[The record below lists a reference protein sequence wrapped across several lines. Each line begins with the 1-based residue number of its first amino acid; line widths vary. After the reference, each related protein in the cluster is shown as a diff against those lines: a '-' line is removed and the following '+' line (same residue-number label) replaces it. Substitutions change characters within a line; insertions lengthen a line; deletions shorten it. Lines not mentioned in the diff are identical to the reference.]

1 MSMIQ
6 MKDSGISW
14 IGNIPNDWKCCK
26 QKYVIK
32 LINGRAYSE
41 SEFEE
46 DGKYKILRVGNLFT
60 NPVWYYSNMELE
72 DDKYCINGDLLY
84 SWSMS
89 YAPVIW
95 TGDKVIYHYHIWK
108 AQLGRQI
115 DKLFAYYYLIA
126 LTDAL
131 KSEIHETTMGF
142 VTMGVMN
149 NSYIAYPLSL
159 DKQKQISNYLH
170 NVCCEIDNLIKDLQE
185 QIDTLDQYRRSIITE
200 AVTHGLKLESKTKDS
215 GIVWM
220 GQIPSHWQVIKTKYL
235 FEIVKRI
242 AGEEGYDVL
251 SVTQQ
256 GLKVKDL
263 NDYGGQIAESYAG
276 YQFVYPEDFVM
287 NHMDLLTGWVDYS
300 DKFGVTSPDYR
311 VFRLLDKKANSLDYF
326 KYVFQCCYLDKI
338 YYSLGNGVAGVGR
351 WRLQAHTF
359 KNFRLPV
366 PPLEEQVA
374 VAKYLDEKCSLIAQ
388 YIDENKQKIA
398 ILQDYKKSIIYEY
411 VTGKKEVPA

>member
-1 MSMIQ
+1 MRQ
-6 MKDSGISW
+6 MKDSNIPW
-14 IGNIPNDWKCCK
+14 IGEIPMNWKTMSNKYLMKKVKDINAIYNGEDILSLSMKGVHVRDLEAGGKMPSTFDGYQNVYEGNLLMCLFDIDVTPRCIGLIK
-26 QKYVIK
+26 QDGITSP
-32 LINGRAYSE
+32 AYSQFHME
-41 SEFEE
+41 
-46 DGKYKILRVGNLFT
+46 KIANSS
-60 NPVWYYSNMELE
+60 YY
-72 DDKYCINGDLLY
+72 Y
-84 SWSMS
+84 
-89 YAPVIW
+89 
-95 TGDKVIYHYHIWK
+95 
-108 AQLGRQI
+108 
-115 DKLFAYYYLIA
+115 YYYLLLDYDKTLLHLSKNLRHSLTEEQLGSIKTLVPPIVEQKRIA
-126 LTDAL
+126 D
-131 KSEIHETTMGF
+131 F
-142 VTMGVMN
+142 
-149 NSYIAYPLSL
+149 L
-159 DKQKQISNYLH
+159 DRK
-170 NVCCEIDNLIKDLQE
+170 CTEIDELISDLQE
-185 QIDTLDQYRRSIITE
+185 QIDTLDQYRRSVITE
-200 AVTHGLKLESKTKDS
+200 AVTHGLKSGLKTKNS

-220 GQIPSHWQVIKTKYL
+220 GYIPSHWRVIKTKYL

-263 NDYGGQIAESYAG
+263 DDYGGQIAESYAG

-311 VFRLLDKKANSLDYF
+311 VFRLIDKKANSLDYF

-374 VAKYLDEKCSLIAQ
+374 IAKYLDDKCSSITQ
-388 YIDENKQKIA
+388 YIDANKQKIS

>member
-1 MSMIQ
+1 MRQ
-6 MKDSGISW
+6 MKDSNIPW
-14 IGNIPNDWKCCK
+14 IGEIPINWKTMSNKFLMKKVKDINAIYNGEDILSLSMKGVHVRDLEAGGKMPSTFDGYQNVYEGNLLMCLFDIDVTPRCIGLIK
-26 QKYVIK
+26 QDGITSP
-32 LINGRAYSE
+32 AYSQFHME
-41 SEFEE
+41 
-46 DGKYKILRVGNLFT
+46 KIANSS
-60 NPVWYYSNMELE
+60 YY
-72 DDKYCINGDLLY
+72 Y
-84 SWSMS
+84 
-89 YAPVIW
+89 
-95 TGDKVIYHYHIWK
+95 
-108 AQLGRQI
+108 
-115 DKLFAYYYLIA
+115 YYYLLLDYDKTLLHLSKNLRHSLTEEQLGSIKTLVPPIVEQKRIA
-126 LTDAL
+126 D
-131 KSEIHETTMGF
+131 F
-142 VTMGVMN
+142 
-149 NSYIAYPLSL
+149 L
-159 DKQKQISNYLH
+159 DRK
-170 NVCCEIDNLIKDLQE
+170 CTEIDELISDLQE
-185 QIDTLDQYRRSIITE
+185 QIDTLDQYRRSVITE
-200 AVTHGLKLESKTKDS
+200 AVTHGLKSGLKTKNS

-220 GQIPSHWQVIKTKYL
+220 GYIPSHWRVIKTKYL

-263 NDYGGQIAESYAG
+263 DDYGGQIAESYAG

-311 VFRLLDKKANSLDYF
+311 VFRLIDKKANSLDYF

-351 WRLQAHTF
+351 WRLQAYTF

-374 VAKYLDEKCSLIAQ
+374 IAKYLDEKCSSIAH
-388 YIDENKQKIA
+388 YINANKQKIA

>member
-1 MSMIQ
+1 MIQ

-60 NPVWYYSNMELE
+60 NSVWYYSNMELE

-374 VAKYLDEKCSLIAQ
+374 IAKYLDEKCSLIAQ

>member
-1 MSMIQ
+1 MRKMKKSGVPWIGMMPEEWTLIRGKFTLQYLQKPVKDDDDVITCFRDGEVTLRRNRRELGFTMSDKEIGYQGIDVGDLVVHGMDGFAGSI
-6 MKDSGISW
+6 GISDSRGKASPVLNVLDTNQNKKFLMYYLRSMAYCNVFLALATGIRVRSCDLRW
-14 IGNIPNDWKCCK
+14 NKLAELIYPIPPLCEQERIVN
-26 QKYVIK
+26 Y
-32 LINGRAYSE
+32 
-41 SEFEE
+41 
-46 DGKYKILRVGNLFT
+46 
-60 NPVWYYSNMELE
+60 
-72 DDKYCINGDLLY
+72 
-84 SWSMS
+84 
-89 YAPVIW
+89 
-95 TGDKVIYHYHIWK
+95 
-108 AQLGRQI
+108 I
-115 DKLFAYYYLIA
+115 DKKVAETNTLI
-126 LTDAL
+126 T
-131 KSEIHETTMGF
+131 
-142 VTMGVMN
+142 
-149 NSYIAYPLSL
+149 
-159 DKQKQISNYLH
+159 
-170 NVCCEIDNLIKDLQE
+170 DLQE
-185 QIDTLDQYRRSIITE
+185 QIDTLHKYRSSVITE
-200 AVTHGLKLESKTKDS
+200 AVTQGLSPNVKTKDS
-215 GIVWM
+215 GIVWL
-220 GQIPSHWQVIKTKYL
+220 GHIPSHWQVVKTKYL

-276 YQFVYPEDFVM
+276 YQFVYPDDFVM

-374 VAKYLDEKCSLIAQ
+374 IAAYLDDKCSSIAQ
-388 YIDENKQKIA
+388 YIDANKQKIA

-411 VTGKKEVPA
+411 VTGKKEVPI

>member
-1 MSMIQ
+1 

-374 VAKYLDEKCSLIAQ
+374 IAKYLDEKCSLIAQ

>member
-1 MSMIQ
+1 MIQ

-374 VAKYLDEKCSLIAQ
+374 IAKYLDEKCSLIAQ

>member
-1 MSMIQ
+1 MRQ
-6 MKDSGISW
+6 MKDSNIPW
-14 IGNIPNDWKCCK
+14 IGEIPINWKTMSNKYLMKKVKDINAIYNGEDILSLSMKGVHVRDLEAGGKMPSTFDGYQNVYEGNLLMCLFDIDVTPRCIGLIK
-26 QKYVIK
+26 QDGITSP
-32 LINGRAYSE
+32 AYSQFHME
-41 SEFEE
+41 
-46 DGKYKILRVGNLFT
+46 KIADSS
-60 NPVWYYSNMELE
+60 YY
-72 DDKYCINGDLLY
+72 Y
-84 SWSMS
+84 
-89 YAPVIW
+89 
-95 TGDKVIYHYHIWK
+95 
-108 AQLGRQI
+108 
-115 DKLFAYYYLIA
+115 YYYLLLDYDKTLLHLSKNLRHSLTEEQLGSIKTLVPPIVEQKRIA
-126 LTDAL
+126 D
-131 KSEIHETTMGF
+131 F
-142 VTMGVMN
+142 
-149 NSYIAYPLSL
+149 L
-159 DKQKQISNYLH
+159 DRK
-170 NVCCEIDNLIKDLQE
+170 CTEIDELISDLQE
-185 QIDTLDQYRRSIITE
+185 QIDTLDQYRRSVITE
-200 AVTHGLKLESKTKDS
+200 AVTHGLKSGLKTKNS

-220 GQIPSHWQVIKTKYL
+220 GYIPSHWRVIKTKYL

-263 NDYGGQIAESYAG
+263 DDYGGQIAESYAG

-311 VFRLLDKKANSLDYF
+311 VFRLLNKKKNSIDYF

-351 WRLQAHTF
+351 WRLQAYTF

-374 VAKYLDEKCSLIAQ
+374 IAKYLDEKCSSIAH
-388 YIDENKQKIA
+388 YINANKQKIA

>member
-1 MSMIQ
+1 
-6 MKDSGISW
+6 MKDSNIPW
-14 IGNIPNDWKCCK
+14 IGEIPINWKTMSNKYLMKKVKDINAIYNGEDILSLSMKGVHVRDLEAGGKMPSTFDGYQNVYEGNLLMCLFDIDVTPRCIGLIK
-26 QKYVIK
+26 QDGITSP
-32 LINGRAYSE
+32 AYSQFHME
-41 SEFEE
+41 
-46 DGKYKILRVGNLFT
+46 KIANSS
-60 NPVWYYSNMELE
+60 YY
-72 DDKYCINGDLLY
+72 Y
-84 SWSMS
+84 
-89 YAPVIW
+89 
-95 TGDKVIYHYHIWK
+95 
-108 AQLGRQI
+108 
-115 DKLFAYYYLIA
+115 YYYLLLDYDKTLLHLSKNLRHSLTEEQLGSIKTLVPPIVEQKRIA
-126 LTDAL
+126 D
-131 KSEIHETTMGF
+131 F
-142 VTMGVMN
+142 
-149 NSYIAYPLSL
+149 L
-159 DKQKQISNYLH
+159 DRK
-170 NVCCEIDNLIKDLQE
+170 CTEIDELISDLQE
-185 QIDTLDQYRRSIITE
+185 QIDTLDQYRRSVITE
-200 AVTHGLKLESKTKDS
+200 AVTHGLKSGLKTKNS

-220 GQIPSHWQVIKTKYL
+220 GYIPSHWRVIKTKYL

-263 NDYGGQIAESYAG
+263 DDYGGQIAESYAG

-311 VFRLLDKKANSLDYF
+311 VFRLLNKKKNSIDYF

-351 WRLQAHTF
+351 WRLQAYTF

-374 VAKYLDEKCSLIAQ
+374 IAKYLDEKCSSIAH
-388 YIDENKQKIA
+388 YINANKQKIA

>member
-1 MSMIQ
+1 MRQ
-6 MKDSGISW
+6 MKDSNIPW
-14 IGNIPNDWKCCK
+14 IGEIPINWKTMSNKYLMKKVKDINAIYNGEDILSLSMKGVHVRDLEAGGKMPSTFDGYQNVYEGNLLMCLFDIDVTPRCIGLIK
-26 QKYVIK
+26 QDGITSP
-32 LINGRAYSE
+32 AYSQFHME
-41 SEFEE
+41 
-46 DGKYKILRVGNLFT
+46 KIANSS
-60 NPVWYYSNMELE
+60 YY
-72 DDKYCINGDLLY
+72 Y
-84 SWSMS
+84 
-89 YAPVIW
+89 
-95 TGDKVIYHYHIWK
+95 
-108 AQLGRQI
+108 
-115 DKLFAYYYLIA
+115 YYYLLLDYDKTLLHLSKNLRHSLTEEQLGSIKTLVPPIVEQKRIA
-126 LTDAL
+126 D
-131 KSEIHETTMGF
+131 F
-142 VTMGVMN
+142 
-149 NSYIAYPLSL
+149 L
-159 DKQKQISNYLH
+159 DRK
-170 NVCCEIDNLIKDLQE
+170 CTEIDELISDLQE
-185 QIDTLDQYRRSIITE
+185 QIDTLDQYRRSVITE
-200 AVTHGLKLESKTKDS
+200 AVTHGLKSGLKTKNS

-220 GQIPSHWQVIKTKYL
+220 GYIPSHWRVIKTKYL

-263 NDYGGQIAESYAG
+263 GDYGGQIAESYAG

-311 VFRLLDKKANSLDYF
+311 VFRLIDKKANSLDYF

-351 WRLQAHTF
+351 WRLQAHSF

-374 VAKYLDEKCSLIAQ
+374 IAKYLDDKCSSITQ
-388 YIDENKQKIA
+388 YIDANKQKIS

>member
-1 MSMIQ
+1 MRQ
-6 MKDSGISW
+6 MKDSNIPW
-14 IGNIPNDWKCCK
+14 IGEIPINWKTMSNKYLMKKVKDINAIYNGEDILSLSMKGVHVRDLEAGGKMPSTFDGYQNVYEGNLLMCLFDIDVTPRCIGLIK
-26 QKYVIK
+26 QDGITSP
-32 LINGRAYSE
+32 AYSQFHME
-41 SEFEE
+41 
-46 DGKYKILRVGNLFT
+46 KIANSS
-60 NPVWYYSNMELE
+60 YY
-72 DDKYCINGDLLY
+72 Y
-84 SWSMS
+84 
-89 YAPVIW
+89 
-95 TGDKVIYHYHIWK
+95 
-108 AQLGRQI
+108 
-115 DKLFAYYYLIA
+115 YYYLLLDYDKTLLHLSKNLRHSLTEEQLGSIKTLVPPIVEQKRIA
-126 LTDAL
+126 D
-131 KSEIHETTMGF
+131 F
-142 VTMGVMN
+142 
-149 NSYIAYPLSL
+149 L
-159 DKQKQISNYLH
+159 DRK
-170 NVCCEIDNLIKDLQE
+170 CTEIDELISDLQE
-185 QIDTLDQYRRSIITE
+185 QIDTLDQYRRSVITE
-200 AVTHGLKLESKTKDS
+200 AVTHGLKSGLKTKNS

-220 GQIPSHWQVIKTKYL
+220 GYIPSHWRVIKTKYL

-263 NDYGGQIAESYAG
+263 DDYGGQIAESYAG

-311 VFRLLDKKANSLDYF
+311 VFRLIDKKANNLDYF

-351 WRLQAHTF
+351 WRLQAYTF

-374 VAKYLDEKCSLIAQ
+374 IAKYLDEKCSSIAH
-388 YIDENKQKIA
+388 YINANKQKIA

>member
-1 MSMIQ
+1 MRQ
-6 MKDSGISW
+6 MKDSNIPW
-14 IGNIPNDWKCCK
+14 IGEIPINWKTMSNKYLMKKVKDINAIYNGEDILSLSMKGVHVRDLEAGGKMPSTFDGYQNVYEGNLLMCLFDIDVTPRCIGLIK
-26 QKYVIK
+26 QDGITSP
-32 LINGRAYSE
+32 AYSQFHME
-41 SEFEE
+41 
-46 DGKYKILRVGNLFT
+46 KIANSS
-60 NPVWYYSNMELE
+60 YY
-72 DDKYCINGDLLY
+72 Y
-84 SWSMS
+84 
-89 YAPVIW
+89 
-95 TGDKVIYHYHIWK
+95 
-108 AQLGRQI
+108 
-115 DKLFAYYYLIA
+115 YYYLLLDYDKTLLHLSKNLRHSLTEEQLGSIKTLVPPIVEQKRIA
-126 LTDAL
+126 D
-131 KSEIHETTMGF
+131 F
-142 VTMGVMN
+142 
-149 NSYIAYPLSL
+149 L
-159 DKQKQISNYLH
+159 DRK
-170 NVCCEIDNLIKDLQE
+170 CTEIDELISDLQE
-185 QIDTLDQYRRSIITE
+185 QIDTLDQYRRSVITE
-200 AVTHGLKLESKTKDS
+200 AVTHGLKSGLKTKNS

-220 GQIPSHWQVIKTKYL
+220 GYIPSHWRVIKTKYL

-263 NDYGGQIAESYAG
+263 DDYGGQIAESYAG

-311 VFRLLDKKANSLDYF
+311 VFRLIDKKANNLDYF

-351 WRLQAHTF
+351 WRLQAYTF

-374 VAKYLDEKCSLIAQ
+374 IAKYLDEKCSSIAH
-388 YIDENKQKIA
+388 YINANKQKIA

-411 VTGKKEVPA
+411 VTGKKEVTA

>member
-1 MSMIQ
+1 MRKMKKSGVPWIGMMPEEWTLIRGKFTLQYLQKPVKDDDDVITCFRDGEVTLRRNRRELGFTMSDKEIGYQGIDVGDLVVHGMDGFAGSI
-6 MKDSGISW
+6 GISDSRGKASPVLNVLDTNQNKKFLMYYLRSMAYCNVFLALATGIRVRSCDLRW
-14 IGNIPNDWKCCK
+14 NKLAELIYPIPPLCEQERIVN
-26 QKYVIK
+26 Y
-32 LINGRAYSE
+32 
-41 SEFEE
+41 
-46 DGKYKILRVGNLFT
+46 
-60 NPVWYYSNMELE
+60 
-72 DDKYCINGDLLY
+72 
-84 SWSMS
+84 
-89 YAPVIW
+89 
-95 TGDKVIYHYHIWK
+95 
-108 AQLGRQI
+108 I
-115 DKLFAYYYLIA
+115 DKKVAETNTLI
-126 LTDAL
+126 T
-131 KSEIHETTMGF
+131 
-142 VTMGVMN
+142 
-149 NSYIAYPLSL
+149 
-159 DKQKQISNYLH
+159 
-170 NVCCEIDNLIKDLQE
+170 DLQE
-185 QIDTLDQYRRSIITE
+185 QIDTLHKYRSSVITE
-200 AVTHGLKLESKTKDS
+200 AVTQGLSPNVKTKDS
-215 GIVWM
+215 RIVWL
-220 GQIPSHWQVIKTKYL
+220 GHIPSHWQVVKTKYL

-276 YQFVYPEDFVM
+276 YQFVYPDDFVM

-374 VAKYLDEKCSLIAQ
+374 IAAYLDDKCSSIAQ
-388 YIDENKQKIA
+388 YIDANKQKIA